1 MDFNF
6 SLIFPSM
13 EKQKQ
18 SYNEDV
24 RPNITHRTCD
34 ELGLLYMFD
43 MKSCDVSDFF
53 TSDKEVMEYRMEAF
67 RDMLDNPTLKE
78 VLMSVVPVLNDITEL
93 RRLDSEASETT
104 ESYLLSITEIELYIS
119 CVDRLNNGLK
129 EIRDKLSSRAFITLS
144 DRIKEL
150 AESDYYK
157 NLNKKLGELTQRVRE
172 IRSITVGVNLDAQLR
187 PSNAGVLSINSEP
200 FKSGELLEKIL
211 RLNFK
216 DDEYTCIASLVPFGK
231 GQNENTK
238 TALSYAFNTAINDV
252 FKSSIKS
259 WKHIVHEY
267 VLDNTDFL
275 LRIQPEFEFLSKG
288 TDFLRALSNIGC
300 PLCVPEITSEENKE
314 FTAKGL
320 YNPSVALQISDS
332 IVQNDISFDDEGRIF
347 VLTGPN
353 RGGKSVITCAV
364 GLAQAM
370 VQLGMFAPAESIRIS
385 PVDGLFTHFP
395 IGADDTID
403 KGRLGE
409 ECVRLGVM
417 FDKITDNSLVLLD
430 ESFSSTGAYEASYI
444 AADVL
449 MAFSKIG
456 CRVIFST
463 HLHELSAQLD
473 DINRR
478 CEEFGGAKIDS
489 LVARI
494 TDGKRCFRID
504 RVKPDGKSYAR
515 DIANKYGLSF
525 EQIIDRYSS
534 AKGVAASENT
544 DNA

>member
-6 SLIFPSM
+6 SLIFPSV
-13 EKQKQ
+13 QQ
-18 SYNEDV
+18 QQVAYNDDN
-24 RPNITHRTCD
+24 RPDITHRTCD
-34 ELGLLYMFD
+34 ELGLLYMLD
-43 MKSCDVSDFF
+43 LKSRDISDFF
-53 TSDKEVMEYRMEAF
+53 TSDADVMKYRQEAF
-67 RDMLDNPTLKE
+67 SDMLQNPELKD

-119 CVDRLNNGLK
+119 CVDRLNEGLK
-129 EIRDKLSSRAFITLS
+129 KIRDGLKSRAFITLS

-157 NLNKKLGELTQRVRE
+157 NLNIKLNELTQRVRE

-216 DDEYTCIASLVPFGK
+216 EDQYTCIASLVPFGK

-275 LRIQPEFEFLSKG
+275 LRIQPEFEFLAKG
-288 TDFLRALSNIGC
+288 TDFMRELKELGC
-300 PLCVPEITSEENKE
+300 PLCIPEITDIDSKD
-314 FTAKGL
+314 FSAVGL
-320 YNPSVALQISDS
+320 YNPSVALQINDS
-332 IVQNDISFDDEGRIF
+332 IVKNDFRFDDEGRIF

-370 VQLGMFAPAESIRIS
+370 VQLGMFAPAEYLVIS
-385 PVDGLFTHFP
+385 PVDGLYTHFP

-417 FDKITDNSLVLLD
+417 FDKITENSLVLLD

-473 DINRR
+473 DINHR
-478 CEEFGGAKIDS
+478 CKEFGGTKIDS

-525 EQIIDRYSS
+525 EQIINRYGSQ
-534 AKGVAASENT
+534 K
-544 DNA
+544 

>member
-13 EKQKQ
+13 EKQKD
-18 SYNEDV
+18 SYSEASH
-24 RPNITHRTCD
+24 PNITHRTCD
-34 ELGLLYMFD
+34 ELGLLLMLD
-43 MKSCDVSDFF
+43 LKSSDISDFF
-53 TSDKEVMEYRMEAF
+53 TTDEEVIKYRMEAF
-67 RDMLDNPTLKE
+67 RDMLDNPALKD
-78 VLMSVVPVLNDITEL
+78 VLMSVVPVLNDIMEL

-129 EIRDKLSSRAFITLS
+129 DLRDSLKSRAFITLS
-144 DRIKEL
+144 DRMKEL
-150 AESDYYK
+150 AESDYYR
-157 NLNKKLGELTQRVRE
+157 NLNKKLNELTQRVRE

-187 PSNAGVLSINSEP
+187 PASAGVLSINSEP

-216 DDEYTCIASLVPFGK
+216 DDQYTCIASLVPFGK

-252 FKSSIKS
+252 FKASIKS

-275 LRIQPEFEFLSKG
+275 LRIQPEFEFLAKG
-288 TDFLRALSNIGC
+288 TDFMRALSDIGC
-300 PLCVPEITSEENKE
+300 PLCTPELSPVENKD
-314 FTAKGL
+314 FCAKGL

-332 IVQNDISFDDEGRIF
+332 IVQNDFSFDEDGRIF

-364 GLAQAM
+364 GLAQSM
-370 VQLGMFAPAESIRIS
+370 VQLGMFAPADSLCIS
-385 PVDGLFTHFP
+385 PVDGIYTHFP

-417 FDKITDNSLVLLD
+417 FDKISENSLVLLD

-473 DINRR
+473 DINAR
-478 CEEFGGAKIDS
+478 CAELGGTKIDS

-494 TDGKRCFRID
+494 TDGKRSFRID
-504 RVKPDGKSYAR
+504 RIKPDGKSYAR
-515 DIANKYGLSF
+515 DIANKYGLSYD
-525 EQIIDRYSS
+525 QIIDRYSGS
-534 AKGVAASENT
+534 KN
-544 DNA
+544 

>member
-6 SLIFPSM
+6 SLIFPSQ
-13 EKQKQ
+13 EKQKEAY
-18 SYNEDV
+18 SESE
-24 RPNITHRTCD
+24 RPVITTKTCD
-34 ELGLLYMFD
+34 ELGLLYMLELKTRD
-43 MKSCDVSDFF
+43 ISDFF
-53 TSDKEVMEYRMEAF
+53 TTDKEVMEYRLEAF
-67 RDMLDNPTLKE
+67 RDMLDNPGLKD

-119 CVDRLNNGLK
+119 CVDKLNDGLRMY
-129 EIRDKLSSRAFITLS
+129 RDSLRSHAFITLS
-144 DRIKEL
+144 DRMKEL

-216 DDEYTCIASLVPFGK
+216 DDQYTCIASLVPFGK

-275 LRIQPEFEFLSKG
+275 LRIQPEFEFLAKG
-288 TDFLRALSNIGC
+288 TDFMRELQSIGC
-300 PLCVPEITSEENKE
+300 PLCIPTITEMDKKD
-314 FTAKGL
+314 FDAKGL
-320 YNPSVALQISDS
+320 YNPSVALQITDS
-332 IVQNDISFDDEGRIF
+332 IVQNDFAFDDDGRIF

-370 VQLGMFAPAESIRIS
+370 VQLGMFAPADSLVIS
-385 PVDGLFTHFP
+385 PVDGLYTHFP

-417 FDKITDNSLVLLD
+417 FDKITENSLVLLD

-478 CEEFGGAKIDS
+478 CAELGGTKIDS

-515 DIANKYGLSF
+515 DIANKYGLSY
-525 EQIIDRYSS
+525 EQIIGRYSGS
-534 AKGVAASENT
+534 
-544 DNA
+544 DI

>member
-1 MDFNF
+1 MEFNF
-6 SLIFPSM
+6 SLIFPSVDRQSATYV
-13 EKQKQ
+13 EK
-18 SYNEDV
+18 D
-24 RPNITHRTCD
+24 RPNITHRACE
-34 ELGLLYMFD
+34 ELGLLFMLD
-43 MKSCDVSDFF
+43 LKSRDISEFF
-53 TSDKEVMEYRMEAF
+53 TLDSEVIEYRLEAF
-67 RDMLDNPTLKE
+67 RDMLDNPGLKD
-78 VLMSVVPVLNDITEL
+78 VLMSIVPVLNDITEL
-93 RRLDSEASETT
+93 RRLDSESSETT

-119 CVDRLNNGLK
+119 CVDRLNEGLK
-129 EIRDKLSSRAFITLS
+129 LIRDNLSSRAFITLAE
-144 DRIKEL
+144 RMKEL
-150 AESDYYK
+150 TESEYYK
-157 NLNKKLGELTQRVRE
+157 NLNKKLSELTQRVRE

-187 PSNAGVLSINSEP
+187 PASAGVLSINSEP

-216 DDEYTCIASLVPFGK
+216 DDQYTCIASLVPFGK

-238 TALSYAFNTAINDV
+238 TAMSYAFNSAINEV

-275 LRIQPEFEFLSKG
+275 LRIQPEFEFLAKG
-288 TDFLRALSNIGC
+288 TDFMRALLDLGC
-300 PLCVPEITSEENKE
+300 PLCRPTLSDIAKKE
-314 FTAKGL
+314 FNAVGL
-320 YNPSVALQISDS
+320 YNPSVALQISDN
-332 IVQNDISFDDEGRIF
+332 IIQNNFSFDDEGRIF
-347 VLTGPN
+347 ILTGPN

-370 VQLGMFAPAESIRIS
+370 VQLGMFAPAESLIIS
-385 PVDGLFTHFP
+385 PVDGLYTHFP

-409 ECVRLGVM
+409 ECVRLGIM
-417 FDKITDNSLVLLD
+417 FDKITKNSLVLLD

-449 MAFSKIG
+449 LAFSKIG
-456 CRVIFST
+456 CRVIFAT

-478 CEEFGGAKIDS
+478 CAEIGGSKIDS

-494 TDGKRCFRID
+494 TDGKRSFRID
-504 RVKPDGKSYAR
+504 RIKPDGKSYAR
-515 DIANKYGLSF
+515 DIANKYGLSYD
-525 EQIIDRYSS
+525 QIIGRYNELNS
-534 AKGVAASENT
+534 
-544 DNA
+544 

>member
-6 SLIFPSM
+6 SLIFPTM
-13 EKQKQ
+13 EKKRL
-18 SYNEDV
+18 SYSESG
-24 RPNITHRTCD
+24 RPNISSKTCD
-34 ELGLLYMFD
+34 ELGLLYMLD
-43 MKSCDVSDFF
+43 LKSSDISDFF
-53 TSDKEVMEYRMEAF
+53 TFDTEVMKYRLDAF
-67 RDMLDNPTLKE
+67 RDMLDNPTLKD

-104 ESYLLSITEIELYIS
+104 ESYLLSISEIELYIS
-119 CVDRLNNGLK
+119 C
-129 EIRDKLSSRAFITLS
+129 IDKLNSGLRSIRENLHSKAFVTLS
-144 DRIKEL
+144 DRIMEL
-150 AESDYYK
+150 SESEYYR
-157 NLNKKLGELTQRVRE
+157 NLNKKLDELTQRVRE

-216 DDEYTCIASLVPFGK
+216 EDQYTCIANLVPFGK

-252 FKSSIKS
+252 FKSSIRS
-259 WKHIVHEY
+259 WKQIVHEY

-288 TDFLRALSNIGC
+288 TDFMRELQKRGC
-300 PLCVPEITSEENKE
+300 PLCEPVVTPMENKD
-314 FTAKGL
+314 FRAIGL
-320 YNPSVALQISDS
+320 YNPSVALQISEG
-332 IVQNDISFDDEGRIF
+332 IVQNDFAFDDEGRIF

-364 GLAQAM
+364 GLAQCM
-370 VQLGMFAPAESIRIS
+370 VQLGMYAPAESLTLS
-385 PVDGLFTHFP
+385 PVDSLFTHFP

-417 FDKITDNSLVLLD
+417 LDKITDNSLVLLD

-456 CRVIFST
+456 SRVIFAT
-463 HLHELSAQLD
+463 HLHELSSQLD
-473 DINRR
+473 DINAR
-478 CEEFGGAKIDS
+478 CAEFGGTKIDS

-494 TDGKRCFRID
+494 TDGVRSFRID
-504 RVKPDGKSYAR
+504 RIKPDGKSYAR
-515 DIANKYGLSF
+515 DIANKYGLSY
-525 EQIIDRYSS
+525 EQIIARHNI
-534 AKGVAASENT
+534 K
-544 DNA
+544 